1 MRDRELRLAALS
13 MDKRALLV
21 RRLAAR
27 THGGS
32 APVQLPRRQGVNTFR
47 TSFAQERV
55 WFLEQITPASSVYNV
70 AGAFRL
76 IGHLDVGALRRSVE
90 ALVARHESLRTTF
103 VAIDGRPLQV
113 VSPRVPVSVRHDER
127 EAPAESARQ
136 GAARAA
142 LAEEVAR
149 PFDVAH
155 GPLLRLWIRRVS
167 VDTHLVCLTM
177 HHLVADAWSIGILV
191 RELSVLY
198 RDAVRGRASSLA
210 PPPLQYADYAE
221 WQRER
226 YRGERGASLA
236 AYWRR
241 QLLGAPYL
249 EIAAA
254 TRSSGRGAA
263 RTVELPPALVESVR
277 ALARREGVTAFVAAL
292 AAWQVLLARRTGHD
306 DVTVV
311 SPVAGRDRLAV
322 ADVVGFF
329 VNLVALRTDLA
340 GDPSFR
346 EALQRV
352 SAVVREGLRH
362 QDLPFEQV
370 LSALGADRSIAR
382 PPISPMAFAL
392 EQAIAPSIDLPDLE
406 VTPLPLATTT
416 SKTDL
421 ALILREHERGIA
433 ARVEYDCE
441 LYGAGAVD
449 DLLHGFVA
457 GLERAVGRPEAQL
470 SEIVPVTVSVEL
482 SGAPTT
488 IWDRFVA
495 QATRTPTAVA
505 VRAGGTSLTYEG
517 LRARALA
524 IAAELAARGARRG
537 TLVAVWGVRGLE
549 WVAAMLG
556 IWSRG
561 AVYLPLEPRW
571 PPARVAEVLRQSRT
585 SIVLTGPEPPTA
597 LCALQAENA
606 PWTLVSARAPT
617 IAVDDDRSSPPAP
630 EDVAYVIYTSGSTG
644 VPKGA
649 VIEHVGLLNHLEAKV
664 ALLSLGAGDRVAQT
678 AAAAF
683 DISLWQCL
691 AALLVGGQVE
701 ILGDD
706 VVRDPGALRAA
717 IAASGVTVLEQV
729 PALLQL
735 LLETDEVMA
744 GTDEALCSLRWLVV
758 TGEALP
764 PELCR
769 RWLRRHPSIPLVN
782 AYGPTECA
790 DDVTHQVVAMP
801 PGDVLRIPIGRPIPG
816 MTVHVLDERRQPVG
830 AGEIGELWV
839 GGIGVGRG
847 YLHAAVQ
854 TADAFVTP
862 DPFDGRPGTRLYR
875 TGDRGRRRDDGAFE
889 WLGRLDGQVKIHGMR
904 IETEEVEVLLN
915 APPSVRGAVVMG
927 HPSEAPTHLIAHVA
941 GDPHVTG
948 LAETLRRH
956 LAERL
961 PAAMVPSSFVLLDA
975 LPCTPNGKID
985 RRALAAPSASVV
997 AAPAVDAHR
1006 RVPETP
1012 SERLLA
1018 SLWREV
1024 LGVEV
1029 SSVDAGF
1036 FALGG
1041 DSLSTIR
1048 LVAVAR
1054 RHGLVF
1060 SAQQVFEQPTLAGL
1074 AAVATTPVVRA
1085 AEQGAVVGEVP
1096 LTPIQRM
1103 LLVADLPDVDHYNMA
1118 MVLMV
1123 DERLCGPSLAL
1134 AVEHLMRHH
1143 DVLRLRVVRDGDGW
1157 RARIAGL
1164 EGLVPHAHVDLST
1177 ASDGDAVAAIEAVA
1191 AELQASLR
1199 LGEGP
1204 ILRVASFDLG
1214 AARPGRVLVIVHHLA
1229 CDAASWPILLEDLA
1243 TVYAQLERGEAIALP
1258 PKTTSYEAW
1267 ARRLE
1272 DYAAAPERGRDR
1284 AYWRRECAEMGARLR
1299 RERDGVPAV
1308 ADVARLVVELD
1319 EADTAHLL
1327 RAAAAAG
1334 VTMESVLLTAL
1345 AVAVTKG
1352 CGEESVLVYLERHG
1366 RTSTFADLDVTRTV
1380 GWFTAVFPVCV
1391 RVADGHDAW
1400 ATLAAVGR
1408 HLRGVPDGGLGW
1420 GAAAYGGNDTTAAAM
1435 LRGLPRPEVSLN
1447 FLGRVDPPR
1456 AAGWRRAPESPGPE
1470 VAPRGTRPT
1479 VLDVVGQIEAER
1491 LQVAWYYDALLL
1503 ARALVE
1509 EHVETFRRVLRT
1521 LASPQASV
1529 GGARDA
1535 GRTA

>member
-1 MRDRELRLAALS
+1 M
-13 MDKRALLV
+13 
-21 RRLAAR
+21 
-27 THGGS
+27 
-32 APVQLPRRQGVNTFR
+32 
-47 TSFAQERV
+47 
-55 WFLEQITPASSVYNV
+55 
-70 AGAFRL
+70 
-76 IGHLDVGALRRSVE
+76 
-90 ALVARHESLRTTF
+90 
-103 VAIDGRPLQV
+103 
-113 VSPRVPVSVRHDER
+113 
-127 EAPAESARQ
+127 
-136 GAARAA
+136 
-142 LAEEVAR
+142 
-149 PFDVAH
+149 
-155 GPLLRLWIRRVS
+155 
-167 VDTHLVCLTM
+167 
-177 HHLVADAWSIGILV
+177 
-191 RELSVLY
+191 
-198 RDAVRGRASSLA
+198 
-210 PPPLQYADYAE
+210 
-221 WQRER
+221 
-226 YRGERGASLA
+226 
-236 AYWRR
+236 
-241 QLLGAPYL
+241 
-249 EIAAA
+249 
-254 TRSSGRGAA
+254 
-263 RTVELPPALVESVR
+263 
-277 ALARREGVTAFVAAL
+277 
-292 AAWQVLLARRTGHD
+292 
-306 DVTVV
+306 
-311 SPVAGRDRLAV
+311 
-322 ADVVGFF
+322 
-329 VNLVALRTDLA
+329 
-340 GDPSFR
+340 
-346 EALQRV
+346 
-352 SAVVREGLRH
+352 
-362 QDLPFEQV
+362 
-370 LSALGADRSIAR
+370 
-382 PPISPMAFAL
+382 
-392 EQAIAPSIDLPDLE
+392 
-406 VTPLPLATTT
+406 
-416 SKTDL
+416 
-421 ALILREHERGIA
+421 
-433 ARVEYDCE
+433 
-441 LYGAGAVD
+441 
-449 DLLHGFVA
+449 
-457 GLERAVGRPEAQL
+457 
-470 SEIVPVTVSVEL
+470 
-482 SGAPTT
+482 
-488 IWDRFVA
+488 
-495 QATRTPTAVA
+495 
-505 VRAGGTSLTYEG
+505 
-517 LRARALA
+517 
-524 IAAELAARGARRG
+524 
-537 TLVAVWGVRGLE
+537 
-549 WVAAMLG
+549 
-556 IWSRG
+556 
-561 AVYLPLEPRW
+561 
-571 PPARVAEVLRQSRT
+571 
-585 SIVLTGPEPPTA
+585 
-597 LCALQAENA
+597 
-606 PWTLVSARAPT
+606 
-617 IAVDDDRSSPPAP
+617 
-630 EDVAYVIYTSGSTG
+630 
-644 VPKGA
+644 
-649 VIEHVGLLNHLEAKV
+649 
-664 ALLSLGAGDRVAQT
+664 
-678 AAAAF
+678 
-683 DISLWQCL
+683 
-691 AALLVGGQVE
+691 
-701 ILGDD
+701 
-706 VVRDPGALRAA
+706 
-717 IAASGVTVLEQV
+717 
-729 PALLQL
+729 
-735 LLETDEVMA
+735 
-744 GTDEALCSLRWLVV
+744 
-758 TGEALP
+758 
-764 PELCR
+764 
-769 RWLRRHPSIPLVN
+769 N

-915 APPSVRGAVVMG
+915 AHPSVRGAVVMG

-1164 EGLVPHAHVDLST
+1164 EGSVPHAHVDLST

-1535 GRTA
+1535 GEDGMNDGILTAIGNTPLVALRRVLPRARFRLFAKLEALNPGGSIKDRAAMSLLLAAMRGGSLGPDSVVVESSSGNMGIGLAQACSRPRVALHLCRRRADDRPEHRDHARLRCGDRGRRVRRSARRRLPAWPDRARPRDRRGHSHAPSGPTSTATSTMRSPIARRCTRSRPRSMVASTSSSVRRARAAPFVGAPTTFASIGSGPASWRSTRSAA